1 MGPATAPQRLPRYG
15 CSGAPRNAPLR
26 PASGLRLEKPCFGK
40 VSGRRAPALART
52 AAGPSATS
60 FELRLVELWNHFG
73 KKLLRSFPDV
83 RGNFVWVNAKTGAKS
98 EQDVLQTLRIAKTRE
113 PDNCEALRRMGTW
126 LSEEGATIENAMDY
140 LKSIMTDEGLGLDFA
155 KQALTSAEGKKYVAA
170 CEFFN
175 TKGEQDKDAEEL
187 SGHVEHFLQF
197 LTEDGEKK
205 CKRARRLALC
215 AARLYLLAA
224 SFLEQSSI
232 CQHPDQWAPKV
243 DAKLGSAAAF
253 KKKPTAKRLA
263 AFMEEAAQS
272 AAAASTSDRRKRAA
286 ADDSSEKPVSSSS
299 ASADSSAS
307 SSKKKKKAAKSKKEK
322 KAKAA
327 KAKQSQKSKKA
338 GKKDKA
344 KASTCSEKAKKRRE
358 AKAKP
363 SSDSGGRGAR
373 AGFADSD
380 SSEAPQPAG
389 WPEQAAGPLA
399 EWSKE
404 DSQAAAVAWA
414 ASAPKLAAGSFEPA
428 EYKDHIELIPAAV
441 REALDVQ
448 IRADRSRPPR
458 RVDELTAAY
467 YGIFAVAELFW
478 AAHSAA

>member
-1 MGPATAPQRLPRYG
+1 
-15 CSGAPRNAPLR
+15 
-26 PASGLRLEKPCFGK
+26 
-40 VSGRRAPALART
+40 
-52 AAGPSATS
+52 
-60 FELRLVELWNHFG
+60 
-73 KKLLRSFPDV
+73 
-83 RGNFVWVNAKTGAKS
+83 NFVWVN
-98 EQDVLQTLRIAKTRE
+98 VLQTLRIAKTRE
-113 PDNCEALRRMGTW
+113 PDNCEALRRLGTW
-126 LSEEGATIENAMDY
+126 LSEEGATVENAMDY

-155 KQALTSAEGKKYVAA
+155 KQVLTSAEGKKYVAA
-170 CEFFN
+170 CKFFN

-197 LTEDGEKK
+197 LTEDGEQK
-205 CKRARRLALC
+205 CKRARRLALR

-224 SFLEQSSI
+224 SFLEQSSL

-243 DAKLGSAAAF
+243 EAKLGSAAAF

-263 AFMEEAAQS
+263 AFLEEAAQS

-327 KAKQSQKSKKA
+327 KAKHSQKSKKA

-344 KASTCSEKAKKRRE
+344 KASSASENVKKRGE
-358 AKAKP
+358 KAKAKP
-363 SSDSGGRGAR
+363 SSDSGAAAGSLGHWQSGAR
-373 AGFADSD
+373 SRLG
-380 SSEAPQPAG
+380 G
-389 WPEQAAGPLA
+389 Y
-399 EWSKE
+399 
-404 DSQAAAVAWA
+404 
-414 ASAPKLAAGSFEPA
+414 APKLAAGSFEAA

-458 RVDELTAAY
+458 RVDGGVLRDLRCGRAVLGGSQRRAGRRELSATGAAL
-467 YGIFAVAELFW
+467 VHLR
-478 AAHSAA
+478 AAPPGR

>member
-1 MGPATAPQRLPRYG
+1 MGKKAT
-15 CSGAPRNAPLR
+15 
-26 PASGLRLEKPCFGK
+26 
-40 VSGRRAPALART
+40 VSST
-52 AAGPSATS
+52 SATK
-60 FELRLVELWNHFG
+60 VELWNHFG

-83 RGNFVWVNAKTGAKS
+83 RGNFVWVNAKSGAKS

-113 PDNCEALRRMGTW
+113 PDNCEALRRLGTW
-126 LSEEGATIENAMDY
+126 LSEEGATVENAMDY

-155 KQALTSAEGKKYVAA
+155 KQVLTSADGKKYVAA

-205 CKRARRLALC
+205 CKRARRLALR

-224 SFLEQSSI
+224 SFLEQSSL

-243 DAKLGSAAAF
+243 EAKLNSAAAF

-263 AFMEEAAQS
+263 AFLEEAAQS

-322 KAKAA
+322 KAKAP
-327 KAKQSQKSKKA
+327 KAKHSQKSKKA

-344 KASTCSEKAKKRRE
+344 KASSASEKVKKRGE
-358 AKAKP
+358 KAKAKP

-373 AGFADSD
+373 AGYSD
-380 SSEAPQPAG
+380 SSEAPQPAA

-399 EWSKE
+399 EWGKE

-414 ASAPKLAAGSFEPA
+414 AYAPKLAAGSFEAA

-478 AAHSAA
+478 AGAAPDAES